1 MRSLTAATL
10 YFGLA
15 MIEYAKE
22 YSVGRSTD
30 APFEQIGPNGF
41 AARNWLGS

>member
-1 MRSLTAATL
+1 
-10 YFGLA
+10 

-30 APFEQIGPNGF
+30 APFEQIGAEWIRG
-41 AARNWLGS
+41 AELARS